1 MYRNDSA
8 LKPRRLTDYIGLE
21 SYIRSIN
28 SIFSTFRLHVFIL
41 ERRVG
46 ILMKPFSTEPVML
59 IEEVFPQDTNSYN
72 TLFGGRLLSV
82 MDKAAGIACSK
93 FAHREFVT
101 ISIDTL
107 TFKAPARQGDLIE
120 VTGRVVFT
128 STHTAGVKVTAC
140 AMTKSDWETRVI
152 CEGYFFM
159 VAIDSMMRPI
169 PIPQLVPESEEDMN
183 EWKKAEEIR
192 ENMLSK
198 RNSE

>member
-1 MYRNDSA
+1 
-8 LKPRRLTDYIGLE
+8 
-21 SYIRSIN
+21 
-28 SIFSTFRLHVFIL
+28 
-41 ERRVG
+41 
-46 ILMKPFSTEPVML
+46 MKPFSTEPVML
-59 IEEVFPQDTNSYN
+59 IEEVFPQDTNAYN

-82 MDKAAGIACSK
+82 MDKAAGISCSK

-140 AMTKSDWETRVI
+140 AMTKADWKTRVI

-169 PIPQLVPESEEDMN
+169 PIPQLVPESEEGFH